1 MRPFLRK
8 SLVVVLLSFGLL
20 ASPVHAQ
27 TPGATGAAK
36 PPVMQSIFWNTLWGS
51 GWGATMGLSY
61 QLVSGVNFRESVVT
75 GATVG
80 GLLGYGLGIYAIVNG
95 VTFDQRFL
103 LKLPTPQFGPPQ
115 ASNAPLPDA
124 LYTRHQ
130 KPDSSRWSTTL
141 FNFRF

>member
-1 MRPFLRK
+1 MRPSLRK
-8 SLVVVLLSFGLL
+8 SLVVFVMLLGLFVTSL
-20 ASPVHAQ
+20 QAQ
-27 TPGATGAAK
+27 TPAATGAAK

-61 QLVSGVNFRESVVT
+61 QLVSGVNFRESIVT

-80 GLLGYGLGIYAIVNG
+80 GLLGYGLGIYVIING

-115 ASNAPLPDA
+115 ASNAPLPEA
-124 LYTRHQ
+124 LYTRRQ
-130 KPDSSRWSTTL
+130 EPDASRWSTTL
-141 FNFRF
+141 FNLRF